1 MHITDE
7 SVIVSDT
14 EKKQANY
21 FRKEQK
27 VYKYAREFFKE
38 NKWYFDPCGDSIS
51 DEILPLYCFNEMN
64 EIVEAVRRG
73 KDVYTSGGMVEFKK
87 KQAMI
92 RIAIDDRSD
101 RLSAG
106 IKRIIRHEIIH
117 YCLWLLEK
125 SWHDNDLLFWCY
137 AYVFDGG
144 AYESL
149 DSESLK
155 KYELF
160 KKMYDKYIENI
171 PYKYKTYCLKS
182 ILVYLDNEEL
192 NMEKFES
199 HIKKCVDEPYGMY
212 CISWLDK

>member
-1 MHITDE
+1 M
-7 SVIVSDT
+7 
-14 EKKQANY
+14 
-21 FRKEQK
+21 
-27 VYKYAREFFKE
+27 
-38 NKWYFDPCGDSIS
+38 
-51 DEILPLYCFNEMN
+51 
-64 EIVEAVRRG
+64 
-73 KDVYTSGGMVEFKK
+73 
-87 KQAMI
+87 
-92 RIAIDDRSD
+92 
-101 RLSAG
+101 
-106 IKRIIRHEIIH
+106 
-117 YCLWLLEK
+117 
-125 SWHDNDLLFWCY
+125 CY

-192 NMEKFES
+192 NMEKFEN